1 VSVSLTLP
9 MKILLYTDLF
19 VYNSFDPGLF
29 FFRLARLGARR
40 FPCTPDSFLYR
51 EPGSF
56 QFALI
61 KHRVRLWRELLFP
74 GKNRWV

>member
-29 FFRLARLGARR
+29 FFRLARLGGMG
-40 FPCTPDSFLYR
+40 
-51 EPGSF
+51 PGRP
-56 QFALI
+56 A
-61 KHRVRLWRELLFP
+61 
-74 GKNRWV
+74 

>member
-1 VSVSLTLP
+1 

-29 FFRLARLGARR
+29 FFWPARPGARG

-61 KHRVRLWRELLFP
+61 KHRALVEGAAFSRQEQM
-74 GKNRWV
+74 GVI